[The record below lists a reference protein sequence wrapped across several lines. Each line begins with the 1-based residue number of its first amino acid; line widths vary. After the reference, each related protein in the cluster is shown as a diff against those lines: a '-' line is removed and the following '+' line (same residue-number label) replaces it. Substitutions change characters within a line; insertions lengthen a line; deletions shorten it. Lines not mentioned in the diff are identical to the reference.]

1 MEFWSNHL
9 KLLKL
14 SLFLALISASNF
26 GCKLPAY
33 EVQKDADLF
42 KSNNPQAFSTVQFKG
57 RDIQYVKFGDLKKQP
72 VIFVHGSPGSWQGW
86 VRFINDPELIEKFY
100 LIAVDRPGFGKS
112 NFGQSEPSIQNQAE
126 ALFAV
131 IKNEN
136 LINPILVGHS
146 LGGPVI
152 ARMAMNH
159 PNEISALVFV
169 AASVSPDLEETKW
182 FQYPATWFGVKQVIP
197 TELRVCNEE
206 ILALKDNLNEM
217 LPLWSKITAK
227 TIIIHG
233 EKDDLVPVANK
244 DFLLKHLNPNV
255 IVDVA
260 VDADLNHF
268 IPWKKP
274 FLIKQALLKLERKPL
289 FEK

>member
-1 MEFWSNHL
+1 M

-14 SLFLALISASNF
+14 SLFLAFLS
-26 GCKLPAY
+26 GCKLPAF
-33 EVQKDADLF
+33 EVQKDAEFF
-42 KSNNPQAFSTVQFKG
+42 KNENSQAFATVKYKG
-57 RDIQYVKFGDLKKQP
+57 KDIHYVKFGDVNKQP
-72 VIFVHGSPGSWQGW
+72 VIFVHGSPGSWEGW
-86 VRFINDPELIEKFY
+86 VRFINDSELNKRFY
-100 LIAVDRPGFGKS
+100 MIAVDRPGFGKS
-112 NFGQSEPSIQNQAE
+112 SFGQSEPSIHNQAE

-136 LINPILVGHS
+136 LKNPILVGHS

-159 PNEISALVFV
+159 PHEISGLVFV

-182 FQYPATWFGVKQVIP
+182 FQYPATWFGIKQIIP

-206 ILALKDNLNEM
+206 ILALKDNLKEM

-244 DFLLKHLNPNV
+244 DFLLKHLSPDL
-255 IVDVA
+255 IVDV
-260 VDADLNHF
+260 VIEPDLNHF

-274 FLIKQALLKLERKPL
+274 ILIKQALLKLQRMPL
-289 FEK
+289 SEK